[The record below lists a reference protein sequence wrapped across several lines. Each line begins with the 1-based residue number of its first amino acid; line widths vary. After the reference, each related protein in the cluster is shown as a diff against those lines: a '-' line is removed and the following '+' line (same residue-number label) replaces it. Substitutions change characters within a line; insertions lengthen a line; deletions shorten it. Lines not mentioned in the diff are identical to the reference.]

1 MTTIEINGIRIEHDG
16 GDNISI
22 HAEAPSTI
30 GIQELIGELVS
41 LQAQTLG
48 ATGTCFHFLQSQHNR
63 IEELSHRVATE

>member
-16 GDNISI
+16 GKNISI

-30 GIQELIGELVS
+30 GIQELIGELAS

-48 ATGTCFHFLQSQHNR
+48 ASETYFHSSQSLHNLR
-63 IEELSHRVATE
+63 EELDQRVATG

>member
-16 GDNISI
+16 GQNISI

-30 GIQELIGELVS
+30 GIQELIGELAS

-48 ATGTCFHFLQSQHNR
+48 ASETYFHSSQSQYNLR
-63 IEELSHRVATE
+63 EELDQRVATG

>member
-16 GDNISI
+16 GKNISI

-30 GIQELIGELVS
+30 GIQELIGELAS

-48 ATGTCFHFLQSQHNR
+48 ASETYFHSSQSQYNLR
-63 IEELSHRVATE
+63 EELDQRVATG

>member
-16 GDNISI
+16 GKNISI

-30 GIQELIGELVS
+30 GIQELIGELAS

-48 ATGTCFHFLQSQHNR
+48 ASETYFHSSQSQHNLR
-63 IEELSHRVATE
+63 EELDQRVATG

>member
-16 GDNISI
+16 GKNITI

-48 ATGTCFHFLQSQHNR
+48 EAETCFRSSQSLYNLR
-63 IEELSHRVATE
+63 EESDQRVAIG